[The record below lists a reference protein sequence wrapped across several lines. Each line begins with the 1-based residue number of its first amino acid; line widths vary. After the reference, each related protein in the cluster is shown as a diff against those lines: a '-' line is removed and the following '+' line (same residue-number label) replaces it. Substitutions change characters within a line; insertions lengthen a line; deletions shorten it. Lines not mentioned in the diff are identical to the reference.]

1 MRRWS
6 DNADDMTT
14 WPRPRLGSRDWRSAM
29 KVCLALGLGLVI
41 ATPAFAAGVP
51 EQLLG
56 KTVSVSFSF
65 GGLAKT
71 EDGRIVSTSKR
82 VAQVI
87 YISSAGRIF
96 ARTSQNAR
104 KAYAVTE
111 QEPGETSWH
120 FVNGKLISQRGRIS
134 GAYMAEISFDPGFQ
148 SCTISGT
155 AGHESGKP
163 YKWKGLSGRIFE
175 AAGPLSM
182 SAAACSVSAGNG
194 L

>member
-1 MRRWS
+1 MK
-6 DNADDMTT
+6 AY
-14 WPRPRLGSRDWRSAM
+14 LG
-29 KVCLALGLGLVI
+29 LGLGLVV
-41 ATPAFAAGVP
+41 ATPSFAAGVP

-56 KTVSVSFSF
+56 KTISVSFNF
-65 GGLAKT
+65 GGMAKT
-71 EDGRIVSTSKR
+71 EDGRIVSTTKR
-82 VAQVI
+82 VEQVI
-87 YISSAGRIF
+87 YVSSAGRIF
-96 ARTSQNAR
+96 ARTSQNTR
-104 KAYAVTE
+104 KASAVTE
-111 QEPGETSWH
+111 QEPGGTSWH

-163 YKWKGLSGRIFE
+163 YRWKGLNGRIFE

-182 SAAACSVSAGNG
+182 SGAACTVSAGNA